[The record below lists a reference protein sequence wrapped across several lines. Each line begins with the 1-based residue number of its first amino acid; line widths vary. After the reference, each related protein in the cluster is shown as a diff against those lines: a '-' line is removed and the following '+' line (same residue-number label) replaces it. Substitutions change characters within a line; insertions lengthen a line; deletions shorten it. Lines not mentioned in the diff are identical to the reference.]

1 MDKKQFL
8 SGIEKLEMAY
18 NQKFDTKKLVLWY
31 SKLNSMPVDKFLKRI
46 DELIPTKEYMPN
58 IAEIL
63 DKKRISSNYTNYEQR
78 SYSDIDFNQF
88 YANKGGDN
96 NEP

>member
-18 NQKFDTKKLVLWY
+18 NQRFDTKKLMLWY
-31 SKLNSMPVDKFLKRI
+31 SKLNSMSVDKFLQRI
-46 DELIPTKEYMPN
+46 DTLIQTKEYMPN

-63 DKKRISSNYTNYEQR
+63 DKKQVSNNYTNYEQR
-78 SYSDIDFNQF
+78 NYSDIDFNQF
-88 YANKGGDN
+88 YANRR
-96 NEP
+96 

>member
-8 SGIEKLEMAY
+8 SGVEKLEMAY

-31 SKLNSMPVDKFLKRI
+31 SKLNSMSADKFLQRI
-46 DELIPTKEYMPN
+46 DELIQIKEYMPS

-63 DKKRISSNYTNYEQR
+63 NKKPVSNNYTNYEQR
-78 SYSDIDFNQF
+78 EYKEEDWDRF
-88 YANKGGDN
+88 YANKGG
-96 NEP
+96 

>member
-18 NQKFDTKKLVLWY
+18 NQKFDTKKLILWY
-31 SKLNSMPVDKFLKRI
+31 SKLNSMSVDKFLQRI
-46 DELIPTKEYMPN
+46 DTLIQTKEYMPN

-63 DKKRISSNYTNYEQR
+63 DKKQVSNNYTNYKQR
-78 SYSDIDFNQF
+78 NYSDIDFNQF
-88 YANKGGDN
+88 YANRR
-96 NEP
+96 

>member
-18 NQKFDTKKLVLWY
+18 NQKFDTKKLMLWY
-31 SKLNSMPVDKFLKRI
+31 SKLNSMSVDKFLQRI
-46 DELIPTKEYMPN
+46 DTLIQTKEYMPN

-63 DKKRISSNYTNYEQR
+63 DKKQVSNNYTNYEQR
-78 SYSDIDFNQF
+78 NYGDIDFNQF
-88 YANKGGDN
+88 YANRR
-96 NEP
+96 